1 MKILL
6 LFACCITVSCYTGSD
21 SDEECRD
28 EEAREHRKHEHPREY
43 ECPAGFT
50 LFNRAVPWCLQPHV
64 FATDVIIDP
73 LYSQINGF
81 SLTVG
86 GRRKHRCMGIPDY
99 SHDSPCTVEATFRF
113 PDNHTNPAFT
123 IASYH
128 DGQPDSRQTK
138 INGKFYIEDCLTI
151 YVTKGTAWDKR
162 YNDIFGDFAVSPLDA
177 SEMFQSRGALC
188 GVAATWKF
196 L

>member
-6 LFACCITVSCYTGSD
+6 LFAFCITVSCYTGSD

-28 EEAREHRKHEHPREY
+28 EAHEHRKHPRVKQY
-43 ECPAGFT
+43 ECPVGFT
-50 LFNRAVPWCLQPHV
+50 LFNRAVPWCLQ
-64 FATDVIIDP
+64 
-73 LYSQINGF
+73 
-81 SLTVG
+81 
-86 GRRKHRCMGIPDY
+86 
-99 SHDSPCTVEATFRF
+99 TFRF

-151 YVTKGTAWDKR
+151 YVTKGAAWDKR